1 MFTKTQTRIAA
12 VLVLGTIVAGCTADA
27 SSSARPDPPLVEAG
41 PAVPHRF
48 VDRVEAVGTARANEQ
63 VVLTAS
69 VTARLVRLNFE
80 DGALVRRGQVV
91 AMLHQDG
98 EAASLEGALASERQA
113 HQQLARVSALSER
126 GFATKALLE
135 EQVSLASRARAAV
148 GEARARLADRS
159 IVAPFSGY
167 ASLRTISVG
176 AIVNAG
182 TPVATI
188 SDISRIK
195 LDFAVPETLLASIRP
210 GQPIVAK
217 AAAYPDE
224 SFGGRIDTIDPVID
238 PSTRAVP
245 VRAILPNPGNRLKPG
260 MLLTISIEAASRP
273 GLALPELAVVGEGAR
288 RFVFEVQPDG
298 TVKRLPVTTGARDD
312 GLIEVKGLSGSEA
325 IVQAGIVK
333 VAEGMKV
340 RVAPSAAKQSAPGD

>member
-1 MFTKTQTRIAA
+1 MFHRIQTRIAA
-12 VLVLGTIVAGCTADA
+12 ISALGLVAGCTADA
-27 SSSARPDPPLVEAG
+27 SPNTRPQPPLVETG
-41 PAVPHRF
+41 PAVRHRF
-48 VDRVEAVGTARANEQ
+48 VDRLDAVGTARANEQ

-69 VTARLVRLNFE
+69 VTARLVRLNFD

-91 AMLHQDG
+91 AVLHQEG
-98 EAASLEGALASERQA
+98 EAASLQGALAAERQA
-113 HQQLARVSALSER
+113 QQQLSRVTALSER
-126 GFATKALLE
+126 GFATKALVE
-135 EQVSLASRARAAV
+135 EQISLASRTRATV
-148 GEARARLADRS
+148 GEARAGLGDRT

-195 LDFAVPETLLASIRP
+195 LDFAVPETMLASIRP

-217 AAAYPDE
+217 AAAYPNE
-224 SFGGRIDTIDPVID
+224 QFGGRIDTIDPVID

-260 MLLTISIEAASRP
+260 MLLTLSIEAASRD
-273 GLALPELAVVGEGAR
+273 GLALPELAVVGEGER
-288 RFVFEVQPDG
+288 RFVFEVGPDG
-298 TVKRLPVTTGARDD
+298 KVKRTQVTTGARDE
-312 GLIEVKGLSGSEA
+312 GLIEVKGLKGDEA
-325 IVQAGIVK
+325 IIQAGSVK
-333 VAEGMKV
+333 VAEGMRV
-340 RVAPSAAKQSAPGD
+340 RGAPVATGRPGPGD